1 MDRRVAIKNL
11 ALVLGGAT
19 LFPKDMLAGSSNL
32 IQLKNVKITLA
43 QEKLLAEVAETII
56 PKTTS
61 PGAKD
66 MGLHLFVLL
75 MLDDCYNKRDQ
86 QQFTEG
92 LKQFV
97 ALAAKTSAK
106 PFALWPQAQR
116 EALLLTFENGK
127 ADTAELNAFYRITK
141 DKTVQGYTQSKYFMT
156 KKVVYELIPSR
167 YNVNVPVKTTN
178 KAIKHG

>member
-19 LFPKDMLAGSSNL
+19 LFPKDILAGDKNL
-32 IQLKNVKITLA
+32 IQLKNLSISPA

-56 PKTTS
+56 PKTTT

-75 MLDDCYNKRDQ
+75 MLNDCYGKQDQ

-92 LKQFV
+92 LKQFAAIV
-97 ALAAKTSAK
+97 AKQSAK

-116 EALLLTFENGK
+116 EALLLSIEQKN
-127 ADTAELNAFYRITK
+127 DLPAELNRFYRITK

-156 KKVVYELIPSR
+156 KKVVYELVPSR
-167 YNVNVPVKTTN
+167 YNVNVPVKTKNT
-178 KAIKHG
+178 AVKHG